1 MLGHLMTRPLPRRVI
16 AVADGFWNI
25 RAPFRI
31 GPLNIGTQASLVR
44 RANGAFVMLDACPCD
59 DETVAWIREVTGE
72 RLEAIVHLHPFHTVF
87 VKTAHANFPK
97 AKQYGTARHAAKL
110 ADLPWEPER
119 TESAAFQ
126 ALFAD
131 DFELSVPRGVDFIPT
146 DESLHFSSVLAFH
159 PASKTLHVDDTIL
172 YLKLPW
178 LLRPF
183 KRDVFRLHPT
193 LPKVLERRADATKD
207 FRAWAKETGERLQR
221 IENLCA
227 AHMAPL
233 LARDNPGPSIAARF
247 EHAVGSVDGKLR
259 AHDRALES

>member
-1 MLGHLMTRPLPRRVI
+1 MTRPLPRRVI

-31 GPLNIGTQASLVR
+31 GPLNIGTHASLVR

-59 DETVAWIREVTGE
+59 DDTVAWIRELTGD

-87 VKTAHANFPK
+87 ARAAHENFPA
-97 AKQYGTARHAAKL
+97 AKLYGTARHVAKL
-110 ADLPWEPER
+110 ADLPWQPER
-119 TESAAFQ
+119 TESAEFQ
-126 ALFAD
+126 ALYAD
-131 DFELSVPRGVDFIPT
+131 DFELSVPRGVDFIPA

-178 LLRPF
+178 LVRAF

-193 LPKVLERRADATKD
+193 LAKVLERRKGATAD
-207 FRAWAKETGERLQR
+207 FRAWAQETSERLQR
-221 IENLCA
+221 VENLCA
-227 AHMAPL
+227 AHMTTL
-233 LARDNPGPSIAARF
+233 LARDNQGASIAERF
-247 EHAVGSVDGKLR
+247 EAAVLGVDGKLR
-259 AHDRALES
+259 AHDRALET